1 MALGCTPVFTR
12 PRFVGGRAQRDRTG
26 AAARPRAA
34 SPSTAVARQGAQ
46 RPPAL
51 LLQSGGA
58 GSGGKP
64 DKAGA
69 NCKERK
75 GRFGLVRVQV
85 SRTPLVPNGFLFL
98 N

>member
-1 MALGCTPVFTR
+1 V
-12 PRFVGGRAQRDRTG
+12 
-26 AAARPRAA
+26 AA
-34 SPSTAVARQGAQ
+34 SFA
-46 RPPAL
+46 
-51 LLQSGGA
+51 LQSGGA

-85 SRTPLVPNGFLFL
+85 SRTPLVPNGSPFL